1 MKQAFQYLVQ
11 LFRWFTRLLSRL
23 HVGLGGRMSDDQLDY
38 RTINIST
45 R

>member
-1 MKQAFQYLVQ
+1 MKHIPQ
-11 LFRWFTRLLSRL
+11 LLKKLLSMFSSL
-23 HVGLGGRMSDDQLDY
+23 LGKRILDDQLDY